1 LLRQNKTESEDVLTM
16 KAKLFVTVAVAAL
29 LVAGTFAIA
38 QAPAQPKPAPS
49 DTRIDK
55 LLEQNEQILKNQQD
69 ILKQLGDLKESIL
82 ILKRRSS

>member
-1 LLRQNKTESEDVLTM
+1 M
-16 KAKLFVTVAVAAL
+16 KAKIFVTVAVAAL

>member
-1 LLRQNKTESEDVLTM
+1 MN
-16 KAKLFVTVAVAAL
+16 AKLFVTVAVAAL

-38 QAPAQPKPAPS
+38 QAPAQPKPAPP
-49 DTRIDK
+49 DQRIDR
-55 LLEQNEQILKNQQD
+55 LLEQNDQILKNQQD

>member
-1 LLRQNKTESEDVLTM
+1 M
-16 KAKLFVTVAVAAL
+16 KAKSFVTVAVAAL

-38 QAPAQPKPAPS
+38 QAPAQPKTAPS